1 MKCFMNCES
10 AEQAVTVLAPYPPDG
25 GSSSRS
31 LRKTGGEEGLWTPG
45 KPPTGPRLWP
55 EAWPRAKE
63 KEARALLGEGQSRPG
78 PLPALVIISAPK

>member
-10 AEQAVTVLAPYPPDG
+10 AEQAVTVLASHPPDG

-45 KPPTGPRLWP
+45 KP
-55 EAWPRAKE
+55 
-63 KEARALLGEGQSRPG
+63 
-78 PLPALVIISAPK
+78 LVA